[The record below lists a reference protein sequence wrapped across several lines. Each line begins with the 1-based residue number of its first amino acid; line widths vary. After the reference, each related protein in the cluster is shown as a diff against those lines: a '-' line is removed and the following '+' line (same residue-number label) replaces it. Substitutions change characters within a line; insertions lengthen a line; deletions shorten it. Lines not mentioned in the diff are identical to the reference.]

1 MHNVSLRHPDLP
13 FSGGSSIGDWR
24 GDGGASVHSKLP
36 CEDAVLLCSLPRS
49 QTKPPSAVSVC
60 CSLSGGSQHNCRRT
74 GKISDFSFRRACCVN
89 PLHLANKVVGKAF
102 PLDPLKRRFGVKKGC
117 AYSPPQPL
125 FAPSPPHGKDQNH
138 CAPCFTDCIAR
149 SALAFFAV
157 LSLTPVSSIR
167 SMISRCA
174 FGPSA
179 RS

>member
-13 FSGGSSIGDWR
+13 FFGWFFYR
-24 GDGGASVHSKLP
+24 GLARDGGASVHSKLP

-49 QTKPPSAVSVC
+49 QTKLPSAVSVC

-74 GKISDFSFRRACCVN
+74 GKISDFSFRRACCVTHYTLQTRWWARRS
-89 PLHLANKVVGKAF
+89 PLTPK
-102 PLDPLKRRFGVKKGC
+102 KRRFGVKKDC
-117 AYSPPQPL
+117 AYSPAPPL
-125 FAPSPPHGKDQNH
+125 FAPSPPHDKDQNH

-157 LSLTPVSSIR
+157 LSLTPASSIR